1 MHACMAYFKEPN
13 MPDLFSPA
21 RFGAIDLANRVVMSS
36 LTRNRAGAGNVPT
49 PLIAEYYRQRAS
61 AGLILTEATPICA
74 EGHGYPRTPGIHT
87 AEQIAGWKLVT
98 AAVHDAGGKIALQL
112 WHVGRISHP
121 DLQPGGALP
130 VAPSAIRP
138 AGQVFTGQGMKD
150 YVTPRALELAEIPEL
165 IERFA
170 QAARNAIEAGFD
182 GVEVHGGNGYLL
194 DQFLRSSTNQRNDV
208 YGGSKE
214 NRARLL
220 LEVMAAVCKAIGSDR
235 VGLRLSPVTPFN
247 DISDDHPQDTFDYV
261 VTQLNPLKLAF
272 LDVLQGTGGAPQ
284 ERWLPFDYDRLRALY
299 AGNLIR
305 NNGYD
310 FATAQQA
317 VISGGADA
325 IAFGRLLLANPDL
338 VERFRRG
345 APLNSPDY
353 ERLYTGEEK
362 GYTDYPFLQD

>member
-1 MHACMAYFKEPN
+1 MT
-13 MPDLFSPA
+13 DLFSPA
-21 RFGAIDLANRVVMSS
+21 RFGAIELANRVVMSS

-49 PLIAEYYRQRAS
+49 PLTAEYYRQRAT

-87 AEQIAGWKLVT
+87 PEQIAGWKQVT
-98 AAVHDAGGKIALQL
+98 EAVHGAGGKIALQL

-138 AGQVFTGQGMKD
+138 AGQVFTGQAMKD
-150 YVTPRALELAEIPEL
+150 FVTPRALETVEIPAL
-165 IERFA
+165 VAAFA
-170 QAARNAIEAGFD
+170 RAARNAMDAGLD
-182 GVEVHGGNGYLL
+182 GVEVHAGNGYLL
-194 DQFLRSSTNQRNDV
+194 DQFLRSSTNHRTDA

-220 LEVMAAVCKAIGSDR
+220 LEVMGAVCSEIGSER
-235 VGLRLSPVTPFN
+235 VGVRLSPVTTFN
-247 DISDDHPQDTFDYV
+247 DISDATPQDTFEYV
-261 VTQLNPLKLAF
+261 VAQLNPLKLAF
-272 LDVLQGTGGAPQ
+272 LDVLQGTGGAPEEQ
-284 ERWLPFDYDRLRALY
+284 WIPFDYDRLRARY
-299 AGNLIR
+299 SGNFIR

-317 VISGGADA
+317 VTSGAADA

-345 APLNSPDY
+345 APLNAPDY

-362 GYTDYPFLQD
+362 GYTDYSFLPD